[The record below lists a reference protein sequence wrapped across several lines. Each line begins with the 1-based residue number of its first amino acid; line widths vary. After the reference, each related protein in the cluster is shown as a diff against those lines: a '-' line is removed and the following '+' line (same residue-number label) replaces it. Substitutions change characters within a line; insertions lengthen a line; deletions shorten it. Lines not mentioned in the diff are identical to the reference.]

1 MCTPPA
7 ASLLLYHYLRHCKG
21 LGFRVKFCTWATWEW
36 IIPMVNQ
43 SITFWLT
50 SWSGLVTERGMYV
63 LSLARNLLQQCKI
76 CL

>member
-1 MCTPPA
+1 
-7 ASLLLYHYLRHCKG
+7 
-21 LGFRVKFCTWATWEW
+21 
-36 IIPMVNQ
+36 MVNQ

-50 SWSGLVTERGMYV
+50 SRSVLLTERGMYV